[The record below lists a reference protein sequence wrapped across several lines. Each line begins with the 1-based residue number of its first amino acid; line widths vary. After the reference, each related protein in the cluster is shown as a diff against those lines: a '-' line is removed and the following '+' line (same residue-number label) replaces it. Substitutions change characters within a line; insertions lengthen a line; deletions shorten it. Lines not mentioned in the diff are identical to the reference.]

1 MPLLELPHWLLIA
14 GGLLVLA
21 GSIGLAFSVKN
32 EVETDPVLLPGDLTS
47 WKSQR
52 PSTSSGPVSK
62 TKKSDHDL

>member
-1 MPLLELPHWLLIA
+1 MIA
-14 GGLLVLA
+14 GALFVMVGI
-21 GSIGLAFSVKN
+21 IGLVFSRKN